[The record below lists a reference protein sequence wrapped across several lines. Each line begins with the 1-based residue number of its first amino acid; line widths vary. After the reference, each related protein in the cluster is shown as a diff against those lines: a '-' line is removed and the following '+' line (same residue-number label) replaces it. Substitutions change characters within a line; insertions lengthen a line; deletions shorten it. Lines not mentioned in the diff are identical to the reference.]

1 MEGVIKV
8 KNFPLPLLL
17 SWSVGRSLT
26 WTLASHAFREAV
38 GSHTKESSSPPL
50 SLLRCLPLRSFK
62 KCAAL
67 QSPLPL
73 PLRLLTGGPS
83 APLQKWHEYQYP
95 PLFSPFLSLSLQRC
109 LSIPRTLKVHS
120 GGNSNGRSLGGRGE
134 GPKWI
139 STHGPFF
146 SSPLWP
152 FPEDFFFLFF
162 FFIFSADPRRERK
175 IEGGG
180 ELLFL
185 FPPRV
190 RKFEGRGGEIVFH
203 SLPPPPRNFRKGKR
217 EY

>member
-1 MEGVIKV
+1 MPPP
-8 KNFPLPLLL
+8 PLVQEVCCATISLSSSSAAFDWESVPPSPKMARIPISSPLL
-17 SWSVGRSLT
+17 
-26 WTLASHAFREAV
+26 
-38 GSHTKESSSPPL
+38 PP
-50 SLLRCLPLRSFK
+50 F
-62 KCAAL
+62 
-67 QSPLPL
+67 
-73 PLRLLTGGPS
+73 
-83 APLQKWHEYQYP
+83 
-95 PLFSPFLSLSLQRC
+95 SLSLQRC

-120 GGNSNGRSLGGRGE
+120 GVNSNGRSLGGREE
-134 GPKWI
+134 GPKWK

-190 RKFEGRGGEIVFH
+190 RKFEGRGAEIVFH
-203 SLPPPPRNFRKGKR
+203 SLFPPPPSRNFRKGKR